1 MNQTY
6 KLMTGFTESKTGLLT
21 SLDSYRLFQI
31 KGPDAEKFLQ
41 GQLTADIASLSTRG
55 HSLAAHCNL
64 KGQMISLVRLFRL
77 SSEHYLASIHQSIA
91 ESGFINLKRYSIFS
105 KVELS
110 FVDGWSGIALDKK
123 HLEKL
128 KSSIADKP
136 LSPNSLSDAYHLA
149 EIDEDLYEL
158 WAEDK
163 ELCGWIDKALNEK
176 TAIDSWKLGLI
187 QRGIPSLEI
196 QTQEHFIPQMTN
208 LQAVNG
214 VSFSKGCYTGQEIVI
229 RLQHRGVL
237 KKAMY
242 RFSAET
248 TASIEPSS
256 PIVDSEDKVVGEVIS
271 SAITSESK
279 TELLAV
285 IQQRQIDTAASLRLE
300 TGEPLTQLTLPYTL
314 DPRLFESKR

>member
-1 MNQTY
+1 MSQTY
-6 KLMTGFTESKTGLLT
+6 RLMSGFSESKTGLFT

-41 GQLTADIASLSTRG
+41 GQLTADIASLSSRG
-55 HSLAAHCNL
+55 HSLAAHCNI
-64 KGQMISLVRLFRL
+64 KGHMLSMVRLFRL

-91 ESGFINLKRYSIFS
+91 ESGFNNLKKYSIFS
-105 KVELS
+105 KVELG
-110 FVDGWSGIALDKK
+110 FVDGWSGVALDKK

-128 KSSIADKP
+128 NSSITDMSLDA
-136 LSPNSLSDAYHLA
+136 NSLSDVHYLA
-149 EIDEDLYEL
+149 KIDEDLYEL

-163 ELCGWIDKALNEK
+163 KLCSWVDKALNEQ
-176 TAIDSWKLGLI
+176 TSINNWKLGLI

-242 RFSAET
+242 RFSADT
-248 TASIEPSS
+248 VASIEPSS
-256 PIVDSEDKVVGEVIS
+256 QVVDAEGKVVGEVVS

-279 TELLAV
+279 TEILAV
-285 IQQRQIDTAASLRLE
+285 VQQRQIDAAVPLKLE
-300 TGEPLTQLTLPYTL
+300 TGDPLTQLTLPYTL